1 MKSKPSW
8 RFFLT
13 WLAIY
18 TLLDILL
25 AAILHSHF
33 AWADLPGAIEGAIL
47 GAALTSFFALF
58 RWYKGQDR
66 F

>member
-33 AWADLPGAIEGAIL
+33 AWADLPGAIV
-47 GAALTSFFALF
+47 TSFFALF

>member
-33 AWADLPGAIEGAIL
+33 AWADLPGAIEGA
-47 GAALTSFFALF
+47 ALTSFFALF

>member
-33 AWADLPGAIEGAIL
+33 AWADLPGA
-47 GAALTSFFALF
+47 LTSFFALF